1 MPNHTKFVVT
11 SIACICLASN
21 CNPNKCWVCYWCEI
35 FWICYREKMVVN
47 LWNRSCMT
55 CKLKKAFVSRDVCNI
70 SVVLNS
76 NILLY
81 EIIKCCVIEITQKA
95 LFI

>member
-1 MPNHTKFVVT
+1 
-11 SIACICLASN
+11 
-21 CNPNKCWVCYWCEI
+21 
-35 FWICYREKMVVN
+35 MVVN